1 MMILRHLVHQGS
13 TRHAALSRAEPV
25 LRSFEE
31 SQEAAWL
38 LLASHPPLGER
49 RGHLGQGMPVQWA
62 IFSPVMNGK
71 PQRFVRI
78 VYESDQVLL
87 GVQREVGLEIAESRS
102 EWNEYIKAGYT
113 LIGWTLAASRSEW
126 KYPK

>member
-1 MMILRHLVHQGS
+1 MILRHLVHQGS

-25 LRSFEE
+25 LRSLEE
-31 SQEAAWL
+31 SLEAAWL
-38 LLASHPPLGER
+38 LLAPHPPLGER
-49 RGHLGQGMPVQWA
+49 RGHLGHGMPVQWV

-78 VYESDQVLL
+78 VYESDEVDGAL
-87 GVQREVGLEIAESRS
+87 VKIREVGLEIADSRS

-113 LIGWTLAASRSEW
+113 LIGWTLAASCR
-126 KYPK
+126 YPQ